1 MSVNSLAQPQFVS
14 SGNISPARVV
24 VRSAT
29 VARTAAQGAAATTT
43 PIGLSV
49 NAVKFSNN
57 PFDGTAYSYTAV
69 SGDVIPY
76 VGEGSVGYATSGA
89 AIASGDLGKPLVCT
103 TGGKVITATPLD
115 AGTLS
120 YTIGYPLAT
129 ASDADELIPVLI
141 SIGPIFL

>member
-76 VGEGSVGYATSGA
+76 VGEGQIGYATSGA
-89 AIASGDLGKPLVCT
+89 AISALGKPLVCT

-129 ASDADELIPVLI
+129 ASAADELIPVLV